1 MPDYS
6 TVLSWVRVDRGRYL
20 ERFLFC
26 PFADGNVAGV
36 PRHFCGRRNVAGG
49 LFAMEVPVN
58 VNRRLFDY
66 DQLIIVGPVFP
77 HEVVGSSGV
86 EGIH

>member
-1 MPDYS
+1 
-6 TVLSWVRVDRGRYL
+6 
-20 ERFLFC
+20 
-26 PFADGNVAGV
+26 
-36 PRHFCGRRNVAGG
+36 
-49 LFAMEVPVN
+49 VPVN

-77 HEVVGSSGV
+77 HEVVGFSGV